1 MYKLAASFSVLFFI
15 FILWVISMANTGEN
29 SVFFKFVA
37 SIPYGDKLGHFCL
50 FGLLTLG
57 SNIAFKF
64 NTVSLGRFNIYR
76 GTFLVIIFVVLEELS
91 QGFIPSRS
99 MDIVDLLADSVGILV
114 FTTISFY
121 VSKICLTQQ
130 S

>member
-1 MYKLAASFSVLFFI
+1 
-15 FILWVISMANTGEN
+15 MANTGEN
-29 SVFFKFVA
+29 SVFFEFVA

-57 SNIAFKF
+57 SNVAFKF
-64 NTVSLGRFNIYR
+64 NMVSLGWFNIYR

-99 MDIVDLLADSVGILV
+99 MDIVDLLADSVGVLV

-121 VSKICLTQQ
+121 VSKVCLTQH